1 MKVQFL
7 IILVTCMLNACM
19 QSENVNPDL
28 PPMLY
33 AQPQIIRFP
42 AKQPYLANV
51 LTGDSILPYKDSKG
65 QPAKTGVPVPA
76 DMSVKD
82 TGFLSAPVS
91 VPAQWLLID
100 TLESNSTTI
109 KGKPDTISID
119 EDKLIQV
126 LFNLDSSSAK
136 RTGSHKDSVIT
147 GVRVPAI
154 GEVVPCRKP
163 AMKKLLP
170 MSVRPGSRYNMKELN
185 AFHGFSSSN
194 VFHVMEDRKGNLWFS
209 TFDGLICFDGQ
220 YSQTFGVKNGLMAD
234 LVFYSFEDSKG
245 NIWIYSGAK
254 GISCYDGNRFTHY
267 KNMKLNA
274 VGVGGSSGFTE
285 DKHGNVWMK
294 NLVNGITRFD
304 GKYFTHFTKKEGMR
318 SNGVRG
324 LMSDSKNRVWIGS
337 RNGIS
342 IFDESKFIHLTK
354 ADGLNHDVVS
364 CFTEDRKG
372 NIWIGTDSG
381 VAVYNGKSL
390 VRFTKNNG
398 LSGDLVSDIEE
409 DRNGNIWIS
418 TYESGVTRFD
428 GNTFTVFG
436 VQEGIADNK
445 INNIAIDK
453 NGVCWFVSFK
463 GVTCYHENN
472 VTRLVN
478 FPGYAQRNINGLI
491 VENDGSL
498 IIGDK
503 DKGLYKATGN
513 LLYKLADADSI
524 DTGYINPMFVDKDG
538 QLWFYIRKFGAPLQS
553 GLACFTG
560 NNIKFYRS
568 RSSQV
573 NDFVR
578 SVTADRKGRLMIGT
592 TRGVLYLNGDNM
604 EWLTKNNGLLSDN
617 VFRILESKDGSAWIA
632 SFDGLTKF
640 KDSVFTHYTEY
651 EGLPGRMISNI
662 VEDVH
667 GGVWMSSNTGIGYLL
682 GNEMMLITDEQGAT
696 SGKSYLLKGFDKN
709 KNIWFN
715 SNNGISRIPANY
727 FQSVKNDEKN
737 RKGILRITEKDGLYT
752 PLMILGNI
760 IEDKVFIHSINSYET
775 SVLNISN
782 LDSSYGHASA
792 VLKNWILNNNDGK
805 LNLAD
810 STNKKTKSTSES
822 KPFYNLPESAVLPYD
837 QNNITFQFSLSGDY
851 TNDQVYFSYKL
862 AGLDQDWSDPSQEPA
877 ARYPYVPPGKY
888 TFMVRAIDRHQ
899 QWGPAAEFAFTIRK
913 PFWLTWWFMT
923 MLSLLIGGIIY
934 YIINKRISAIRQRE
948 SEKTAAQQ
956 MISELEYK
964 SKKNVLDERLRI
976 SAELHDEVGAT
987 LSGISMYSHLA
998 KEQMKGNESPEIKNS
1013 LNVIQHN
1020 AGEMVN
1026 KLNDIV
1032 WLINPGNDN
1041 LQQLLQRLEDY
1052 AVQMAAVK
1060 NIRVRS
1066 NINGHYSKSV
1076 LPAEI
1081 RRNIYLLF
1089 KEAINN
1095 AVKYSNA
1102 SQFDFTITE
1111 GADGITIHFSDN
1123 GQGYKPDEVKPGN
1136 GLRNMMNRA
1145 KEINAELLITGSPG
1159 QGTTVHLYLPQRG
1172 IEKLN

>member
-1 MKVQFL
+1 MKVQYLLML
-7 IILVTCMLNACM
+7 ITCMLCACM
-19 QSENVNPDL
+19 QSGNVSTDL
-28 PPMLY
+28 PAMLY
-33 AQPQIIRFP
+33 EQPAILPFP
-42 AKQPYLANV
+42 AKQPYKVNV
-51 LTGDSILPYKDSKG
+51 ITGDSILPYKDSKG
-65 QPAKTGVPVPA
+65 QPVKTGVPVPA
-76 DMSVKD
+76 DMSIKD
-82 TGFLSAPVS
+82 TGFLSPPVS
-91 VPAQWLLID
+91 VPAQWVLVD
-100 TLESNSTTI
+100 TLESNSTSI

-119 EDKLIQV
+119 EDKLKQV
-126 LFNLDSSSAK
+126 LFNIDSSPAK
-136 RTGSHKDSVIT
+136 RTGSQKDSVIT
-147 GVRVPAI
+147 GVRVAAI

-170 MSVRPGSRYNMKELN
+170 MSVRHGSRYNMKELN

-220 YSQTFGVKNGLMAD
+220 YSQTFGIKNGLMAD
-234 LVFYSFEDSKG
+234 NVFYSFEDSKG

-254 GISCYDGNRFTHY
+254 GISCYDGNHFTHY

-274 VGVGGSSGFTE
+274 VGVGGNSGFTE

-304 GKYFTHFTKKEGMR
+304 GKYFTHFSMKEGMR

-342 IFDESKFIHLTK
+342 IFDGSKFIHLTK

-436 VQEGIADNK
+436 VPEGIADNK

-453 NGVCWFVSFK
+453 NGVCWFVTFK
-463 GVTCYHENN
+463 GVTCFHENN

-524 DTGYINPMFVDKDG
+524 ATGYINPMFVDKDG

-573 NDFVR
+573 NDIVR
-578 SVTADRKGRLMIGT
+578 SVTADRKGRLLIGT

-617 VFRILESKDGSAWIA
+617 VFRILESKDGGVWIA

-662 VEDVH
+662 VEDVN
-667 GGVWMSSNTGIGYLL
+667 GGVWMSSNTGIGYLI
-682 GNEMMLITDEQGAT
+682 GNEMMLITDDQGVT
-696 SGKSYLLKGFDKN
+696 SGRNYLLKGFDKN
-709 KNIWFN
+709 QHVWFN
-715 SNNGISRIPANY
+715 SNYGICRIPPNY
-727 FQSVKNDEKN
+727 FQSVKNN
-737 RKGILRITEKDGLYT
+737 HRNHKGIFRIKERDGLYT

-760 IEDKVFIHSINSYET
+760 IEDKIFIHSFNSYET
-775 SVLNISN
+775 SVLKIPQSDSLYGDAETVIKN
-782 LDSSYGHASA
+782 LI
-792 VLKNWILNNNDGK
+792 VNNNEVDF
-805 LNLAD
+805 NVPD
-810 STNKKTKSTSES
+810 STNQKFQDMGGSV
-822 KPFYNLPESAVLPYD
+822 PFYNLPLKPNLSYD
-837 QNNITFQFSLSGDY
+837 QHNLVFQFSLSGDY
-851 TNDQVYFSYKL
+851 TNDQAMFSYKL
-862 AGLDQDWSDPSQEPA
+862 AGLDDEWSVPSQEPS

-888 TFMVRAIDRHQ
+888 TFMVRALNRHQ
-899 QWGPAAEFAFTIRK
+899 QWGPEATFTFTIGK
-913 PFWLTWWFMT
+913 PFWLTWWFIT
-923 MLSLLIGGIIY
+923 LLSLLVGWLIY
-934 YIINKRISAIRQRE
+934 LIVRKRISVIRNRE
-948 SEKTAAQQ
+948 MEKSAAQQ
-956 MISELEYK
+956 MITELEYK

-998 KEQMKGNESPEIKNS
+998 KEQIKESESTDIKNS
-1013 LNVIQHN
+1013 LDVIQQN

-1026 KLNDIV
+1026 RLNDIV

-1052 AVQMAAVK
+1052 AIQMAAVK

-1066 NINGHYSKSV
+1066 NINGHHSKSV

-1102 SQFDFTITE
+1102 SQFDLTIAE
-1111 GADGITIHFSDN
+1111 GADGITIHFYDN
-1123 GQGYKPDEVKPGN
+1123 GQGYRTDDIKPGN
-1136 GLRNMMNRA
+1136 GLRNMKNRA
-1145 KEINAELLITGSPG
+1145 REINAELEITGSPG
-1159 QGTTVHLYLPQRG
+1159 NGTTVLLYLPQSG
-1172 IEKLN
+1172 IEKLT